1 MENCNMNRPC
11 ARPYQATCGM
21 AKPCG
26 AGHTAGRQ
34 FPYNSERQPL
44 PCACRMP
51 GASSNNRE
59 MYEHADHMEPAM
71 AYVPCQEFTN
81 TYDLCYALN
90 VGTIFPQ
97 LCKPFC
103 GKRGARR

>member
-1 MENCNMNRPC
+1 MENCNINRPF
-11 ARPYQATCGM
+11 ARPYRATCGM
-21 AKPCG
+21 EKSCG
-26 AGHTAGRQ
+26 AGHTGGRP
-34 FPYNSERQPL
+34 FSYNSERQPMS
-44 PCACRMP
+44 CACHMP
-51 GASSNNRE
+51 GAASKDAQ

-90 VGTIFPQ
+90 AGTIFPQ

-103 GKRGARR
+103 GKRGVRR